1 MRQMLAV
8 VGAAGLLAVAGC
20 GSDGGPPVTAPS
32 PVLSSTVSS
41 SSVSAPPTP
50 VMPAYTPG
58 APDRSVPVARS
69 TPKALSVAAAG
80 TKYLAITRPYN
91 VALERFEQA
100 ANENMSLTTLRN
112 RAKAVAAANLAEY
125 TALRST
131 IWPARVAAQMRA
143 LAKADA
149 TARPHWLRAAASDSK
164 SEMAAH
170 IARATGVKAPSAQI
184 RQLLGLPK
192 YDEKDYS

>member
-8 VGAAGLLAVAGC
+8 VAVLGLTCAAGC
-20 GSDGGPPVTAPS
+20 GADSGPGVTAPS
-32 PVLSSTVSS
+32 PAVAGAP
-41 SSVSAPPTP
+41 SVTPSVPGGLNAPPTP
-50 VMPAYTPG
+50 A
-58 APDRSVPVARS
+58 RSVPVLRS
-69 TPKALSVAAAG
+69 TPAALTIAAAG
-80 TKYLAITRPYN
+80 AKYLQITRPYN
-91 VALERFEQA
+91 VALERFEKA
-100 ANENMSLTTLRN
+100 ANENMSLSTLQN

-131 IWPARVAAQMRA
+131 VWPAQVSTQMRA

-149 TARPHWLRAAASDSK
+149 AARPHWLKVAASESK
-164 SEMAAH
+164 SEMADHLKA
-170 IARATGVKAPSAQI
+170 ATTAGGKAPSAQI

>member
-8 VGAAGLLAVAGC
+8 VGIAGLLAVAGC
-20 GSDGGPPVTAPS
+20 GSAAGPPVTAPS
-32 PVLSSTVSS
+32 PASS
-41 SSVSAPPTP
+41 SRASATPTP
-50 VMPAYTPG
+50 ETSGYRPQATPA
-58 APDRSVPVARS
+58 RSVPVAR
-69 TPKALSVAAAG
+69 TAPAALSVAAAG
-80 TKYLAITRPYN
+80 AKYLQITRPYN

-100 ANENMSLTTLRN
+100 ANENMSLTTLQN

-125 TALRST
+125 GALRST
-131 IWPARVAAQMRA
+131 AWPARVSTQMRA

-149 TARPHWLRAAASDSK
+149 AARPHWLRAAASDSK
-164 SEMAAH
+164 SELADHVKLASAA
-170 IARATGVKAPSAQI
+170 GGKAPSAQI

>member
-1 MRQMLAV
+1 MRQLLAV
-8 VGAAGLLAVAGC
+8 VGVAVLLAVAGC
-20 GSDGGPPVTAPS
+20 GSDAAPPVTAPS
-32 PVLSSTVSS
+32 PTSSTAA
-41 SSVSAPPTP
+41 SATPTP
-50 VMPAYTPG
+50 DMPGYTPST
-58 APDRSVPVARS
+58 PDRTVPVVRS
-69 TPKALSVAAAG
+69 TPKALSVTAAG

-100 ANENMSLTTLRN
+100 ANENMSLTTLQN

-131 IWPARVAAQMRA
+131 VWPARVATQMRA

-149 TARPHWLRAAASDSK
+149 AARPHWLRAAASDNK
-164 SEMAAH
+164 TEMAAH
-170 IARATGVKAPSAQI
+170 VQRATSGKSPSAQI